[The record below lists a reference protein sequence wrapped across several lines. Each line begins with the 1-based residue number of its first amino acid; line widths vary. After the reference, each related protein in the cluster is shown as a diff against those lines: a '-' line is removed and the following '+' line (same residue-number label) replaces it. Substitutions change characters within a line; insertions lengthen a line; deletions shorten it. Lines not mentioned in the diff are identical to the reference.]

1 MDLLKEVTREF
12 RYKIVKI
19 ISPKIYERFI
29 VTQQNERQILEF
41 MEKRFQ
47 KNSIIGVEIGVFKGE
62 NAEKILET
70 LNIKKIFLV
79 DPYIEYI
86 DGNEELCS
94 GAACS
99 YSKKIAIK
107 RLKNFSNIEWIFIT
121 SDKAVNNIPD
131 SLDFVYIDAN
141 HKFDYIMEDLIEWS
155 RKVRFGGMISG
166 HDFSYYIGQQV
177 VEAVDVYSKV
187 HGIKELFMTDEQDPS
202 FFWRKT

>member
-1 MDLLKEVTREF
+1 MMDLLKEVTREF

-29 VTQQNERQILEF
+29 MTQHNERPILEF

-70 LNIKKIFLV
+70 LNIKNFFLV

-107 RLKNFSNIEWIFIT
+107 RLKNFSNIEWVFIT

-141 HKFDYIMEDLIEWS
+141 HNYEFVKNDIELYYP
-155 RKVRFGGMISG
+155 KVRIGGVLGG
-166 HDFSYYIGQQV
+166 HDFSGDYLGV
-177 VEAVDVYSKV
+177 VQAVIEFTKSKNL
-187 HGIKELFMTDEQDPS
+187 ELFTKNNEWWIVKD
-202 FFWRKT
+202 

>member
-1 MDLLKEVTREF
+1 MMDLLKEVTREF

-29 VTQQNERQILEF
+29 VTQQNERPILEF

-141 HKFDYIMEDLIEWS
+141 HNYEFVTNDIES
-155 RKVRFGGMISG
+155 YYPKVRIGGVLGG
-166 HDFSYYIGQQV
+166 HDFSGDNLGV
-177 VEAVDVYSKV
+177 VQAVIEFTKSKNL
-187 HGIKELFMTDEQDPS
+187 ELFTKNNEWWIVKD
-202 FFWRKT
+202 